1 MTERVVIEWGKLLLL
16 ALVIVGGFALV
27 LAAIFAMESTDER
40 FAPVLALG
48 SAQIAGA
55 VGYLTGNGRLA
66 SKGEPNVPAI
76 GASPVRLA
84 AHAVA
89 ATELTT
95 MSDMELSIRHEQLR
109 QQEPTGPVLAQLA
122 AITLEQ
128 ERRIAR

>member
-1 MTERVVIEWGKLLLL
+1 MTERLQIEWGKLLLL
-16 ALVIVGGFALV
+16 SLVIVGGFVLV
-27 LAAIFAMESTDER
+27 LVSILAMEPSDER

-66 SKGEPNVPAI
+66 SKGEANVPAI

-95 MSDMELSIRHEQLR
+95 LSDVELSLRHEALR
-109 QQEPTGPVLAQLA
+109 QQPPTGPVLAQLA